1 MAPPSKTAPHP
12 GRALAALAAL
22 ILIMLLG
29 LVGGNLFSPSQWHKD
44 FRIGLGLDL
53 SSGTQ
58 VTMLATTPSG
68 GTPSSA
74 ELNEAISIIT
84 SRVNGTGNSGA
95 TVQRRAT
102 TSSPYPFR
110 VRPPSRP

>member
-29 LVGGNLFSPSQWHKD
+29 IVGGNLFSPSQWHKD

-58 VTMLATTPSG
+58 VTMLATTPTG
-68 GTPSSA
+68 GTP
-74 ELNEAISIIT
+74 
-84 SRVNGTGNSGA
+84 
-95 TVQRRAT
+95 
-102 TSSPYPFR
+102 
-110 VRPPSRP
+110 